1 MIEHVISIDKAD
13 GEIEN
18 KLPPCLSM
26 LSMVGALPWNKRE
39 TFNETYLESQESIL
53 LVNEIKSKSS

>member
-18 KLPPCLSM
+18 KLPPCFSM
-26 LSMVGALPWNKRE
+26 LSMVGALPLRE
-39 TFNETYLESQESIL
+39 AFNETYLESQESIL